1 MILKKKKNRRMRILE
16 HRIFLSLLAGKFSAF
31 EQMLLTEP
39 IFLKKRRT
47 RIVSTVFFFFSFWR
61 ENSKLLNSSWL
72 KFFLQSNTKAN
83 QLSRFCKKN
92 GSSLEWDALNLSGT
106 TKYFI
111 FLSNRRLACLI
122 RHLSVCKIMK

>member
-1 MILKKKKNRRMRILE
+1 MILKKKNRRMRILE

-61 ENSKLLNSSWL
+61 ENSKL
-72 KFFLQSNTKAN
+72 
-83 QLSRFCKKN
+83 
-92 GSSLEWDALNLSGT
+92 
-106 TKYFI
+106 
-111 FLSNRRLACLI
+111 
-122 RHLSVCKIMK
+122 

>member
-1 MILKKKKNRRMRILE
+1 MRILE

-61 ENSKLLNSSWL
+61 ENSKLLNSP
-72 KFFLQSNTKAN
+72 
-83 QLSRFCKKN
+83 
-92 GSSLEWDALNLSGT
+92 
-106 TKYFI
+106 
-111 FLSNRRLACLI
+111 
-122 RHLSVCKIMK
+122 